1 LFHIRIISHDG
12 SNDDSNDGLSEDD
25 LAGLIRQGHFLGAKL
40 RSLRKRN
47 GLTLDELSARCVQ
60 IDAAGAPSV
69 SYLSMVETGKRMPSA
84 QMLEMLAG
92 IFGRDARWFLD
103 ENTEVDVAPPQ
114 RERGGLDAMPLEPA
128 FLFSHELL
136 QNALPELL
144 SQTGTTGRQFAQL
157 LIRVWQETR
166 HNNFPDIERA
176 AEECGGRE
184 MPLTLTALMGICKRH
199 GLAIRW
205 FDDEGPG
212 ADIRKPNG
220 ALIRSRFEAPGTV
233 LVNTRLRNQE
243 ERLKYELAFFIGHK
257 VLHNGDG
264 AIMPHSSMP
273 SGDVETSTSAAG
285 MGAQDVL
292 YAWRDFECSFFAGAL
307 LCPRI
312 PFRRFLTREAHSVSA
327 GRKLGVTPAVVM
339 RRMTAVSPY
348 RHWHFFDAYAPGYLR
363 AVYRG
368 NGIPLPWGNMSL
380 VSDPCPRW
388 AVFRLLQ
395 DTPAS
400 AAGMHRPRSQI
411 SVMQDGKRAR
421 LYCCH
426 SLLTRDAL
434 DELHVL
440 SVGVDLLP
448 ALEAQGFDG
457 ESVVAAVAEAC
468 RQGGGDGRIPTA
480 AAAHIRAAS
489 QVLNIAWIADALALP
504 ASVICPRSGACPRQ
518 SCLGADAT
526 STALAPAVI

>member
-1 LFHIRIISHDG
+1 MS
-12 SNDDSNDGLSEDD
+12 
-25 LAGLIRQGHFLGAKL
+25 GLIRQGHFLGAKL
-40 RSLRKRN
+40 RTLRKRN

-60 IDAAGAPSV
+60 IDAAGAPSA
-69 SYLSMVETGKRMPSA
+69 SYLSMVETGKRTPSA
-84 QMLEMLAG
+84 ATLEMLAG
-92 IFGRDARWFLD
+92 VFSKDARCFLD
-103 ENTEVDVAPPQ
+103 ENTEVEAAPP
-114 RERGGLDAMPLEPA
+114 RRDRGGLRAMPLGPA

-176 AEECGGRE
+176 AEECGNRQ
-184 MPLTLTALMGICKRH
+184 MPLTLDTVMAICERH
-199 GLAIRW
+199 GLQIKW
-205 FDDEGPG
+205 FDGDG
-212 ADIRKPNG
+212 RKPSG
-220 ALIRSRFEAPGTV
+220 ALVRSRFEAPAAV
-233 LVNTRLRNQE
+233 LLNKRLRGQE

-257 VLHNGDG
+257 ILHNGDG
-264 AIMPHSSMP
+264 MISPHSAAQT
-273 SGDVETSTSAAG
+273 GDGESPGSVGG

-312 PFRRFLTREAHSVSA
+312 PFRRFLIRESHSVNA
-327 GRKLGVTPAVVM
+327 CHKVGVTPALVM

-348 RHWHFFDAYAPGYLR
+348 RHWHFFDGYPPGYLR

-395 DTPAS
+395 QAPEAPS
-400 AAGMHRPRSQI
+400 LQRPKSQI

-448 ALEAQGFDG
+448 ALDAQGFDG
-457 ESVVAAVAEAC
+457 EEMVEAVAQSS
-468 RQGGGDGRIPTA
+468 RRGGCYVFVAWPA
-480 AAAHIRAAS
+480 AAAIRAAS
-489 QVLNIAWIADALALP
+489 QVLNIAWIADALSSP
-504 ASVICPRSGACPRQ
+504 ASVICPRSGACPRPPQ
-518 SCLGADAT
+518 SCASA
-526 STALAPAVI
+526 

>member
-1 LFHIRIISHDG
+1 M
-12 SNDDSNDGLSEDD
+12 
-25 LAGLIRQGHFLGAKL
+25 AGLIRQGHFLGAKL

-60 IDAAGAPSV
+60 IDAGSAPSV

-84 QMLEMLAG
+84 EMLEMLAG
-92 IFGRDARWFLD
+92 IFSKEARWFLD
-103 ENTEVDVAPPQ
+103 ENTAVDVAPPPRQ
-114 RERGGLDAMPLEPA
+114 RGGLDAMPLEPA

-176 AEECGGRE
+176 AEECGNRE
-184 MPLTLTALMGICKRH
+184 MPLTLDAVRGICERH
-199 GLAIRW
+199 GLQIKW
-205 FDDEGPG
+205 FDGDG
-212 ADIRKPNG
+212 RKSSG
-220 ALIRSRFEAPGTV
+220 ALVRSRFEAPATV
-233 LVNTRLRNQE
+233 LINKRLRGQS
-243 ERLKYELAFFIGHK
+243 ERLKYELAFFVGHK
-257 VLHNGDG
+257 ILHNGDG
-264 AIMPHSSMP
+264 MISPHSAAQ
-273 SGDVETSTSAAG
+273 SGDGESPGSAAG

-307 LCPRI
+307 LCPRT
-312 PFRRFLTREAHSVSA
+312 PFRRFLIRESHSVNA
-327 GRKLGVTPAVVM
+327 CHKVGVTPALVM

-348 RHWHFFDAYAPGYLR
+348 RHWHFFDAYPPGYLR

-395 DTPAS
+395 TPDAP
-400 AAGMHRPRSQI
+400 AVQMPKSQI

-426 SLLTRDAL
+426 SLLARDAL

-448 ALEAQGFDG
+448 ALDAQGFDG
-457 ESVVAAVAEAC
+457 EEIVASVADSC
-468 RQGGGDGRIPTA
+468 RRGGGDGAIPA
-480 AAAHIRAAS
+480 AASGAILAAS
-489 QVLNIAWIADALALP
+489 QVLNISWIADALGSR

-518 SCLGADAT
+518 PQACAAG
-526 STALAPAVI
+526 

>member
-1 LFHIRIISHDG
+1 M
-12 SNDDSNDGLSEDD
+12 
-25 LAGLIRQGHFLGAKL
+25 AGLIRQGHFLGAKL

-60 IDAAGAPSV
+60 MDAAGAPSV
-69 SYLSMVETGKRMPSA
+69 SYLSMVETGKRMPST

-92 IFGRDARWFLD
+92 IFGKDSRWFLD
-103 ENTEVDVAPPQ
+103 ENTEVEVAPAQ
-114 RERGGLDAMPLEPA
+114 RERGGLEAMPLEPA
-128 FLFSHELL
+128 FLFSNELL

-184 MPLTLTALMGICKRH
+184 LPLTLDALLAICKRH
-199 GLAIRW
+199 GLQIRW
-205 FDDEGPG
+205 FDGEV
-212 ADIRKPNG
+212 RKPRG
-220 ALIRSRFEAPGTV
+220 TLIRARFEAPGTV
-233 LVNTRLRNQE
+233 LVNKHLRSQE

-257 VLHNGDG
+257 ILHNGDG
-264 AIMPHSSMP
+264 AISPHSATH
-273 SGDVETSTSAAG
+273 SGDGETSDSAAG

-312 PFRRFLTREAHSVSA
+312 PFRRFLIREAHSVSA
-327 GRKLGVTPAVVM
+327 GRKLGVTPALVM

-348 RHWHFFDAYAPGYLR
+348 RHWHFFDAYPPGYLR

-395 DTPAS
+395 EAPAS
-400 AAGMHRPRSQI
+400 TPLMQKPKSQI

-426 SLLTRDAL
+426 SLVTRDAL

-448 ALEAQGFDG
+448 ALEAQGFNG
-457 ESVVAAVAEAC
+457 ENVVAAVAESC
-468 RQGGGDGRIPTA
+468 GLGGGDGRIPAEA
-480 AAAHIRAAS
+480 AANIRAAS
-489 QVLNIAWIADALALP
+489 RVLNISWIADALDLP

-518 SCLGADAT
+518 PRMC
-526 STALAPAVI
+526 V

>member
-1 LFHIRIISHDG
+1 
-12 SNDDSNDGLSEDD
+12 
-25 LAGLIRQGHFLGAKL
+25 LGAKL

-60 IDAAGAPSV
+60 IDAQAAPSV

-84 QMLEMLAG
+84 ETLQMLAG
-92 IFGRDARWFLD
+92 IFSKDSRWFLD
-103 ENTEVDVAPPQ
+103 ENTEVEAAPAP
-114 RERGGLDAMPLEPA
+114 RLRGGLEAMPLEPA

-176 AEECGGRE
+176 AEACGKRQ
-184 MPLTLTALMGICKRH
+184 MPLNLDAVMAICKKH
-199 GLAIRW
+199 GLEIKW
-205 FDDEGPG
+205 FDGDG
-212 ADIRKPNG
+212 RKPSG
-220 ALIRSRFEAPGTV
+220 ALVRSRFEAPGTV
-233 LVNTRLRNQE
+233 FINKRLRGQE
-243 ERLKYELAFFIGHK
+243 ERLKYELAFFVGHK
-257 VLHNGDG
+257 ILHNGDG
-264 AIMPHSSMP
+264 MISPHSAAP
-273 SGDVETSTSAAG
+273 SGDGETPGSAAG

-307 LCPRI
+307 LCPRL
-312 PFRRFLTREAHSVSA
+312 PFRRFLARESHSVGA
-327 GRKLGVTPAVVM
+327 CHKVGVTPALVM

-348 RHWHFFDAYAPGYLR
+348 RHWHFFDAYPPGYLR

-395 DTPAS
+395 IPEAS
-400 AAGMHRPRSQI
+400 LQKPKSQI

-426 SLLTRDAL
+426 SLRTRDAL

-448 ALEAQGFDG
+448 ALDAQGFDG
-457 ESVVAAVAEAC
+457 EEIVAAVADSC
-468 RQGGGDGRIPTA
+468 RFGGGDGVIPA
-480 AAAHIRAAS
+480 AATTAIRAAS
-489 QVLNIAWIADALALP
+489 QVLNISWIADALTSS
-504 ASVICPRSGACPRQ
+504 ASVICPRSGACPRH
-518 SCLGADAT
+518 
-526 STALAPAVI
+526 PACA

>member
-1 LFHIRIISHDG
+1 MS
-12 SNDDSNDGLSEDD
+12 
-25 LAGLIRQGHFLGAKL
+25 GLIRQGHFLGAKL
-40 RSLRKRN
+40 RALRKRN

-60 IDAAGAPSV
+60 IDAANAPSV
-69 SYLSMVETGKRMPSA
+69 SYLSMVETGKRTPSA
-84 QMLEMLAG
+84 ETLELLAG
-92 IFGRDARWFLD
+92 VFSKEARWFLD
-103 ENTEVDVAPPQ
+103 ENTDVEAAPPK
-114 RERGGLDAMPLEPA
+114 RERGGLQAMPLEPA
-128 FLFSHELL
+128 FLFSNELL

-176 AEECGGRE
+176 AEEGGKRQ
-184 MPLTLTALMGICKRH
+184 MPLTLDAVLGLCKHH
-199 GLAIRW
+199 GLEIRW
-205 FDDEGPG
+205 FDGDARKGP
-212 ADIRKPNG
+212 
-220 ALIRSRFEAPGTV
+220 LVRSRFEAPGV
-233 LVNTRLRNQE
+233 VYVNKRLRNHQG
-243 ERLKYELAFFIGHK
+243 RLKYELAFFVGHK
-257 VLHNGDG
+257 ILHNGDG
-264 AIMPHSSMP
+264 MMSPHTVVQT
-273 SGDVETSTSAAG
+273 GETDSSAAG

-292 YAWRDFECSFFAGAL
+292 FAWREFECSFFAGAL
-307 LCPRI
+307 LCPRV
-312 PFRRFLTREAHSVSA
+312 PFRRFLVREAHSVAA
-327 GRKLGVTPAVVM
+327 GEKLGVTPALVM

-388 AVFRLLQ
+388 AVFRLLRQ
-395 DTPAS
+395 TPAVHT
-400 AAGMHRPRSQI
+400 AKPKSQI

-448 ALEAQGFDG
+448 ALEAQGFDA
-457 ESVVAAVAEAC
+457 ESVVAEVADAC
-468 RQGGGDGRIPTA
+468 RRGAGDGKIPSEA
-480 AAAHIRAAS
+480 AARLRAVS
-489 QVLNIAWIADALALP
+489 QVLNIAWIADALDSP

-518 SCLGADAT
+518 PRCSV
-526 STALAPAVI
+526 PH

>member
-1 LFHIRIISHDG
+1 M
-12 SNDDSNDGLSEDD
+12 
-25 LAGLIRQGHFLGAKL
+25 AGLIRQGHFLGAKL

-69 SYLSMVETGKRMPSA
+69 SYLSMVETGKRMPSP
-84 QMLEMLAG
+84 QMLDMLAG
-92 IFGRDARWFLD
+92 IFGKDARWFLD
-103 ENTEVDVAPPQ
+103 ENTEVEVAPAQ
-114 RERGGLDAMPLEPA
+114 RERGGLEAMPLEPA
-128 FLFSHELL
+128 FLFSNELL

-176 AEECGGRE
+176 AEECGERE
-184 MPLTLTALMGICKRH
+184 MPLTLDALMGICSRH
-199 GLAIRW
+199 SLQIRW
-205 FDDEGPG
+205 IEGG
-212 ADIRKPNG
+212 AS
-220 ALIRSRFEAPGTV
+220 RSRFEAPGTV
-233 LVNTRLRNQE
+233 LVNKRLRNQE

-264 AIMPHSSMP
+264 AISPRNTVHA
-273 SGDVETSTSAAG
+273 GDGDASTSSAG

-312 PFRRFLTREAHSVSA
+312 PFRRFLIREAHSVSA
-327 GRKLGVTPAVVM
+327 GRKLGVTAALVM

-348 RHWHFFDAYAPGYLR
+348 RHWHFFDAYPPGFLR

-388 AVFRLLQ
+388 AVFRLLHEN
-395 DTPAS
+395 PAATAS
-400 AAGMHRPRSQI
+400 MQRPKSQI

-448 ALEAQGFDG
+448 ALEAQGFAG
-457 ESVVAAVAEAC
+457 EGVVEAVAESC
-468 RQGGGDGRIPTA
+468 RRGGGDGAIPPDA
-480 AAAHIRAAS
+480 ATKIRAAS
-489 QVLNIAWIADALALP
+489 QVLNIAWIADALETQ

-518 SCLGADAT
+518 PQSCAQGH
-526 STALAPAVI
+526 

>member
-1 LFHIRIISHDG
+1 
-12 SNDDSNDGLSEDD
+12 
-25 LAGLIRQGHFLGAKL
+25 LGAKL

-60 IDAAGAPSV
+60 IDADSAPSV

-84 QMLEMLAG
+84 DMLDMLAG
-92 IFGRDARWFLD
+92 IFSKDARWFLD
-103 ENTEVDVAPPQ
+103 ENTEVEAAPLPRQ
-114 RERGGLDAMPLEPA
+114 RGGLEAMPLEPA

-176 AEECGGRE
+176 AEECGKRQ
-184 MPLTLTALMGICKRH
+184 MPLTLDAVLTICKQL
-199 GLAIRW
+199 GLEIKW
-205 FDDEGPG
+205 FDGDG
-212 ADIRKPNG
+212 RKPSG
-220 ALIRSRFEAPGTV
+220 ALVRSRFEAPGTV
-233 LVNTRLRNQE
+233 LVNKRLRGQE
-243 ERLKYELAFFIGHK
+243 ERLKYELAFFVGHK
-257 VLHNGDG
+257 ILHNGDG
-264 AIMPHSSMP
+264 MISPHSAAQL
-273 SGDVETSTSAAG
+273 GDGETPGSAAG

-292 YAWRDFECSFFAGAL
+292 HAWRDFECSFFAGAL
-307 LCPRI
+307 LCPRL
-312 PFRRFLTREAHSVSA
+312 PFRRFLIRESHSVSA
-327 GRKLGVTPAVVM
+327 CHKVGVTPALVM

-348 RHWHFFDAYAPGYLR
+348 RHWHFFDAYPPGYLR

-388 AVFRLLQ
+388 AVFRLLH
-395 DTPAS
+395 TPEAT
-400 AAGMHRPRSQI
+400 MQKPKSQI

-448 ALEAQGFDG
+448 ALDAQGFDS
-457 ESVVAAVAEAC
+457 EAIVAAVAESC
-468 RQGGGDGRIPTA
+468 RRGGGDGAIPATA
-480 AAAHIRAAS
+480 SAAIRAAS
-489 QVLNIAWIADALALP
+489 QVLNISWIADALTAK
-504 ASVICPRSGACPRQ
+504 ASVICPRSGACPRH
-518 SCLGADAT
+518 
-526 STALAPAVI
+526 PACG

>member
-1 LFHIRIISHDG
+1 M
-12 SNDDSNDGLSEDD
+12 
-25 LAGLIRQGHFLGAKL
+25 AGLIRQGHFLGAKL

-60 IDAAGAPSV
+60 IDAAEAPSV

-84 QMLEMLAG
+84 QMLDMLSG
-92 IFGRDARWFLD
+92 IFGKDSRWFLD
-103 ENTEVDVAPPQ
+103 ENTEVEAAPAQ
-114 RERGGLDAMPLEPA
+114 RNRGGLEAMPLEPA
-128 FLFSHELL
+128 FLFSNELL

-144 SQTGTTGRQFAQL
+144 TQTGTTGRQFAQL

-176 AEECGGRE
+176 AEECGARE
-184 MPLTLTALMGICKRH
+184 MPLRLDVLLVICKRH
-199 GLAIRW
+199 GLQIRW
-205 FDDEGPG
+205 FDGDTAPG
-212 ADIRKPNG
+212 VATIR
-220 ALIRSRFEAPGTV
+220 ARFEAPGTV
-233 LVNTRLRNQE
+233 LVNKRLRTQE

-257 VLHNGDG
+257 ILHNGDG
-264 AIMPHSSMP
+264 VISPHSAMQ
-273 SGDVETSTSAAG
+273 SGDAETSSSAVG
-285 MGAQDVL
+285 MGVQDVL

-312 PFRRFLTREAHSVSA
+312 PFRRFLIREAHRVSA

-348 RHWHFFDAYAPGYLR
+348 RHWHFFDAYPPGYLR

-395 DTPAS
+395 ETPA
-400 AAGMHRPRSQI
+400 PRASMQKPKSQI

-440 SVGVDLLP
+440 SVGVDLAP

-457 ESVVAAVAEAC
+457 ESVVAAVAESC
-468 RQGGGDGRIPTA
+468 RLGGGDGRIPAEA
-480 AAAHIRAAS
+480 AANIRAAS
-489 QVLNIAWIADALALP
+489 QVLNIAWIAEALDSP

-518 SCLGADAT
+518 PRVCAESNASRSVA
-526 STALAPAVI
+526 

>member
-1 LFHIRIISHDG
+1 M
-12 SNDDSNDGLSEDD
+12 
-25 LAGLIRQGHFLGAKL
+25 AGLIRQGHFLGAKL

-60 IDAAGAPSV
+60 IDASSAPSV

-84 QMLEMLAG
+84 EMLDMLAG
-92 IFGRDARWFLD
+92 IFSKDARWFLD
-103 ENTEVDVAPPQ
+103 ENTAVEAAPQPRQ
-114 RERGGLDAMPLEPA
+114 RGGLEAMPLEPA

-176 AEECGGRE
+176 AEECGNRQ
-184 MPLTLTALMGICKRH
+184 MPLTLDAVMAICERH
-199 GLAIRW
+199 GLQIKW
-205 FDDEGPG
+205 FDGDG
-212 ADIRKPNG
+212 RKANG
-220 ALIRSRFEAPGTV
+220 ALVRSRFEAPATV
-233 LVNTRLRNQE
+233 LINKRLRGQA
-243 ERLKYELAFFIGHK
+243 ERLKYELAFFVGHK
-257 VLHNGDG
+257 ILHNGDG
-264 AIMPHSSMP
+264 MISPHNAP
-273 SGDVETSTSAAG
+273 QSGDGESSGSAGG

-312 PFRRFLTREAHSVSA
+312 PFRRFLIRESHNVSA
-327 GRKLGVTPAVVM
+327 CHKLGVTPALVM

-348 RHWHFFDAYAPGYLR
+348 RHWHFFDAYPPGYLR

-395 DTPAS
+395 TPDAP
-400 AAGMHRPRSQI
+400 ADQTPKSQI
-411 SVMQDGKRAR
+411 SIMQDGKRAR

-448 ALEAQGFDG
+448 ALDAQGFDG
-457 ESVVAAVAEAC
+457 EQIVAAVAESC
-468 RQGGGDGRIPTA
+468 RRGGGDGAIPEA
-480 AAAHIRAAS
+480 AGMAIRAAS
-489 QVLNIAWIADALALP
+489 QVLNISWIADALAAK

-518 SCLGADAT
+518 PQACA
-526 STALAPAVI
+526 

>member
-1 LFHIRIISHDG
+1 M
-12 SNDDSNDGLSEDD
+12 
-25 LAGLIRQGHFLGAKL
+25 AGLIRQGHFLGAKL

-84 QMLEMLAG
+84 EMLEMLAG
-92 IFGRDARWFLD
+92 IFSKDSRWFLD
-103 ENTEVDVAPPQ
+103 ENTAVEAAPAPPQ
-114 RERGGLDAMPLEPA
+114 RGGLEAMPLEPA

-176 AEECGGRE
+176 AEECGKRE
-184 MPLTLTALMGICKRH
+184 MPLTLSAVMAICERH
-199 GLAIRW
+199 GLQIKW
-205 FDDEGPG
+205 FDGDG
-212 ADIRKPNG
+212 RKPSG
-220 ALIRSRFEAPGTV
+220 ALVRSRFEAPATV
-233 LVNTRLRNQE
+233 LINKRLRGQE
-243 ERLKYELAFFIGHK
+243 ERLKYELAFFVGHK
-257 VLHNGDG
+257 ILHNGDG
-264 AIMPHSSMP
+264 MISPHSAAQT
-273 SGDVETSTSAAG
+273 GDGESPGSAGG

-312 PFRRFLTREAHSVSA
+312 PFRRFLIRESHSVNA
-327 GRKLGVTPAVVM
+327 CHKVGVTPALVM

-348 RHWHFFDAYAPGYLR
+348 RHWHFFDAYPPGYLR

-395 DTPAS
+395 TPDAPS
-400 AAGMHRPRSQI
+400 VRTPKSQI
-411 SVMQDGKRAR
+411 SIMQDGKRAR

-448 ALEAQGFDG
+448 ALDAQGFDG
-457 ESVVAAVAEAC
+457 EEIVSAVAESC
-468 RQGGGDGRIPTA
+468 RRGGGDGAIPA
-480 AAAHIRAAS
+480 AASSAIRAAS
-489 QVLNIAWIADALALP
+489 QVLNISWIADALGAQ
-504 ASVICPRSGACPRQ
+504 ASVICPRSGACPRHPHA
-518 SCLGADAT
+518 CA
-526 STALAPAVI
+526 

>member
-1 LFHIRIISHDG
+1 MT
-12 SNDDSNDGLSEDD
+12 
-25 LAGLIRQGHFLGAKL
+25 GLIRQGHFLGAKL

-84 QMLEMLAG
+84 EMLEMLAG
-92 IFGRDARWFLD
+92 IFSKEPRWFLD
-103 ENTEVDVAPPQ
+103 VNTEAEIAPLQ
-114 RERGGLDAMPLEPA
+114 RERGGLAAMPLEPA
-128 FLFSHELL
+128 FLFSNELL

-176 AEECGGRE
+176 AEECGERK
-184 MPLTLTALMGICKRH
+184 MPLSLEDIVEICARHALK
-199 GLAIRW
+199 IRW
-205 FDDEGPG
+205 FDGDG
-212 ADIRKPNG
+212 RKPSG
-220 ALIRSRFEAPGTV
+220 ALVRSRFEAPGTV
-233 LVNTRLRNQE
+233 WLNERLRKQS
-243 ERLKYELAFFIGHK
+243 ERLKFELAFFVGHK
-257 VLHNGDG
+257 ILHNGDG
-264 AIMPHSSMP
+264 VISPHSAIL
-273 SGDVETSTSAAG
+273 SGDGETSGSPAG

-307 LCPRI
+307 LCPRV
-312 PFRRFLTREAHSVSA
+312 PFRRYLIREAHRVSSYH
-327 GRKLGVTPAVVM
+327 KLGVTPALVM

-348 RHWHFFDAYAPGYLR
+348 RHWHFFDAYPPGYLR

-395 DTPAS
+395 ETPAT
-400 AAGMHRPRSQI
+400 APAQRGPESQI
-411 SVMQDGKRAR
+411 SVMQDGKRAL

-426 SLLTRDAL
+426 SLLTRDAI
-434 DELHVL
+434 DEVHVL

-448 ALEAQGFDG
+448 ALDAQGIDG
-457 ESVVAAVAEAC
+457 ESVVAAVADSC
-468 RQGGGDGRIPTA
+468 RRGGGDGRIPAEA
-480 AAAHIRAAS
+480 AASIRAAS
-489 QVLNIAWIADALALP
+489 QVLNIAWIADALDSP

-518 SCLGADAT
+518 PRACA
-526 STALAPAVI
+526 

>member
-1 LFHIRIISHDG
+1 M
-12 SNDDSNDGLSEDD
+12 
-25 LAGLIRQGHFLGAKL
+25 AGLIRQGHFLGAKL

-60 IDAAGAPSV
+60 IDVAGAPSV

-84 QMLEMLAG
+84 QMLDMLAG
-92 IFGRDARWFLD
+92 IFGKDSRWFLD
-103 ENTEVDVAPPQ
+103 ENTEVEVAPAQ
-114 RERGGLDAMPLEPA
+114 RERGGLEAMPLEPA

-184 MPLTLTALMGICKRH
+184 MPLTLDALMAICKRH
-199 GLAIRW
+199 GLQVKW
-205 FDDEGPG
+205 FDEEARGG
-212 ADIRKPNG
+212 QLTGG
-220 ALIRSRFEAPGTV
+220 ALIRSRFEAPGTI
-233 LVNTRLRNQE
+233 LVNRRLRSQE
-243 ERLKYELAFFIGHK
+243 GRLKYELAFFIGHK

-264 AIMPHSSMP
+264 AISPRSAMH
-273 SGDVETSTSAAG
+273 SGDGEASSSAAG

-312 PFRRFLTREAHSVSA
+312 PFRRFLIREAHSVSA
-327 GRKLGVTPAVVM
+327 GRKLGVTAALVM

-348 RHWHFFDAYAPGYLR
+348 RHWHFFDAYPPGFLR

-388 AVFRLLQ
+388 AVFRLLK
-395 DTPAS
+395 DAPESTPAIQK
-400 AAGMHRPRSQI
+400 PKSQI
-411 SVMQDGKRAR
+411 SVMQEGKRAR

-434 DELHVL
+434 DEVHVL

-457 ESVVAAVAEAC
+457 ESVVSAVAESC
-468 RQGGGDGRIPTA
+468 RLGGGDGKIPADA
-480 AAAHIRAAS
+480 AAKIRAAS
-489 QVLNIAWIADALALP
+489 QVLNISWIADALDST

-518 SCLGADAT
+518 PKVCT
-526 STALAPAVI
+526 HPTA

>member
-1 LFHIRIISHDG
+1 M
-12 SNDDSNDGLSEDD
+12 
-25 LAGLIRQGHFLGAKL
+25 AGLIRQGHFLGAKL

-60 IDAAGAPSV
+60 IDVAGAPSV
-69 SYLSMVETGKRMPSA
+69 SYLSMVETGKRMPSP
-84 QMLEMLAG
+84 QMLQMLAG
-92 IFGRDARWFLD
+92 IFGKDSRWFLD
-103 ENTEVDVAPPQ
+103 ENTEVEAAPAQ
-114 RERGGLDAMPLEPA
+114 RERGGLEAMPLEPA

-184 MPLTLTALMGICKRH
+184 MPLTLDALLAICERH
-199 GLAIRW
+199 GLQVKW
-205 FDDEGPG
+205 FDEEARGG
-212 ADIRKPNG
+212 QRGGG

-233 LVNTRLRNQE
+233 LVNRRLRGQE
-243 ERLKYELAFFIGHK
+243 GRLKYELAFFIGHK

-264 AIMPHSSMP
+264 AISPHSAMH
-273 SGDVETSTSAAG
+273 SGDGETSSSAAG

-312 PFRRFLTREAHSVSA
+312 PFRRFLIREAHSVSA
-327 GRKLGVTPAVVM
+327 GRKLGVTAALVM

-348 RHWHFFDAYAPGYLR
+348 RHWHFFDAYPPGFLR

-388 AVFRLLQ
+388 AVFRLLKEAPESSTAIQ
-395 DTPAS
+395 KPK
-400 AAGMHRPRSQI
+400 SQI
-411 SVMQDGKRAR
+411 SVMQEGKRAR

-434 DELHVL
+434 DEVHVL

-448 ALEAQGFDG
+448 ALEAQGFNG
-457 ESVVAAVAEAC
+457 EDVVSAVAESC
-468 RQGGGDGRIPTA
+468 KLGGGDGEIPAEA
-480 AAAHIRAAS
+480 AANIRAAS
-489 QVLNIAWIADALALP
+489 QVLNISWIADALHST

-518 SCLGADAT
+518 PKACAQP
-526 STALAPAVI
+526 AP

>member
-1 LFHIRIISHDG
+1 
-12 SNDDSNDGLSEDD
+12 
-25 LAGLIRQGHFLGAKL
+25 
-40 RSLRKRN
+40 
-47 GLTLDELSARCVQ
+47 
-60 IDAAGAPSV
+60 
-69 SYLSMVETGKRMPSA
+69 
-84 QMLEMLAG
+84 
-92 IFGRDARWFLD
+92 
-103 ENTEVDVAPPQ
+103 
-114 RERGGLDAMPLEPA
+114 
-128 FLFSHELL
+128 LFSHELL

-176 AEECGGRE
+176 AEECGNRQ
-184 MPLTLTALMGICKRH
+184 MPLTLDAVMAIGKRH
-199 GLAIRW
+199 GLDIKW
-205 FDDEGPG
+205 FDGDG
-212 ADIRKPNG
+212 RKPSG
-220 ALIRSRFEAPGTV
+220 ALVRSQFHPPGTV
-233 LVNTRLRNQE
+233 LINKRLRSQE

-257 VLHNGDG
+257 ILHNGDG
-264 AIMPHSSMP
+264 VISPHSAAHLADGE
-273 SGDVETSTSAAG
+273 SGGSAGG

-312 PFRRFLTREAHSVSA
+312 PFRRFLIREAHSVTSCH
-327 GRKLGVTPAVVM
+327 KVGVTPALVM

-348 RHWHFFDAYAPGYLR
+348 RHWHFFDAYPPGYLR

-388 AVFRLLQ
+388 AVFRLLN
-395 DTPAS
+395 TPDAPS
-400 AAGMHRPRSQI
+400 VQTPKSQI

-426 SLLTRDAL
+426 SFLTQDAL
-434 DELHVL
+434 DESHVL

-448 ALEAQGFDG
+448 ALDAQGFDG
-457 ESVVAAVAEAC
+457 DDIVDEVAESC
-468 RQGGGDGRIPTA
+468 RRGGGDGAIPAKASA
-480 AAAHIRAAS
+480 AIRAAS
-489 QVLNIAWIADALALP
+489 QVLNISWVADALGSQ

-518 SCLGADAT
+518 PQACA
-526 STALAPAVI
+526 

>member
-1 LFHIRIISHDG
+1 M
-12 SNDDSNDGLSEDD
+12 
-25 LAGLIRQGHFLGAKL
+25 AGLIRQGHFLGTKL
-40 RSLRKRN
+40 RSLRRRN

-60 IDAAGAPSV
+60 MNASAAPSV

-84 QMLEMLAG
+84 EMLEMLAA
-92 IFGRDARWFLD
+92 IFSKEARWFLD
-103 ENTEVDVAPPQ
+103 ENTELEVPPTQ
-114 RERGGLDAMPLEPA
+114 RERGGLSAMPLEPA

-176 AEECGGRE
+176 AEECGKRE
-184 MPLTLTALMGICKRH
+184 MPLSLDALMAICERY
-199 GLAIRW
+199 GLQVRW
-205 FDDEGPG
+205 FDGDG
-212 ADIRKPNG
+212 RKPGG
-220 ALIRSRFEAPGTV
+220 ALVRSQFEAPGTI
-233 LVNTRLRNQE
+233 LINERLRTQE

-264 AIMPHSSMP
+264 AISPHSASH
-273 SGDVETSTSAAG
+273 SGDGELSGSAAG

-312 PFRRFLTREAHSVSA
+312 PFRRFLIREAHSVTA
-327 GRKLGVTPAVVM
+327 CHKLGVTPALVM

-395 DTPAS
+395 QKPAPPALQTPK
-400 AAGMHRPRSQI
+400 SQI

-434 DELHVL
+434 DEWHVL
-440 SVGVDLLP
+440 SVGVDLAP
-448 ALEAQGFDG
+448 ALDAQGFDG
-457 ESVVAAVAEAC
+457 EAVVAAVAESC
-468 RQGGGDGRIPTA
+468 RQGGGDGVIPEQAATA
-480 AAAHIRAAS
+480 IRAAS
-489 QVLNIAWIADALALP
+489 QVLNIAWIAAALDSP

-518 SCLGADAT
+518 PLGC
-526 STALAPAVI
+526 V

>member
-1 LFHIRIISHDG
+1 M
-12 SNDDSNDGLSEDD
+12 
-25 LAGLIRQGHFLGAKL
+25 AGLIRQGHFLGAKL

-92 IFGRDARWFLD
+92 IFGRDSRWFLD
-103 ENTEVDVAPPQ
+103 ENTEGDAAPAQ
-114 RERGGLDAMPLEPA
+114 RERGGLQAMPLEPA
-128 FLFSHELL
+128 FLFSNELL

-166 HNNFPDIERA
+166 HNSFPDIERA

-184 MPLTLTALMGICKRH
+184 MPLTLDALMAICGRH
-199 GLAIRW
+199 ALQVRW
-205 FDDEGPG
+205 FDDQEPQAVTRMPG
-212 ADIRKPNG
+212 G
-220 ALIRSRFEAPGTV
+220 ATIRSRFEAPGTV
-233 LVNTRLRNQE
+233 LVNRRLRNQG

-257 VLHNGDG
+257 ILHNGDG
-264 AIMPHSSMP
+264 AISPRSAML
-273 SGDVETSTSAAG
+273 SGDSETLSSAPG

-312 PFRRFLTREAHSVSA
+312 PFRRFLIREAHSVSA

-348 RHWHFFDAYAPGYLR
+348 RHWHFFDAYPPGYLR

-400 AAGMHRPRSQI
+400 TPLPQKPKSQI

-457 ESVVAAVAEAC
+457 ESVVAAVAESC
-468 RQGGGDGRIPTA
+468 RLGGGDGKIPADA
-480 AAAHIRAAS
+480 AAKIRAAS
-489 QVLNIAWIADALALP
+489 QVLNIAWIADALDLQ
-504 ASVICPRSGACPRQ
+504 ASVICPRSGGCPRQ
-518 SCLGADAT
+518 PQSCGYSQALRAEMPAGTAAGA
-526 STALAPAVI
+526 

>member
-1 LFHIRIISHDG
+1 M
-12 SNDDSNDGLSEDD
+12 
-25 LAGLIRQGHFLGAKL
+25 AGLIRQGHFLGAKL

-60 IDAAGAPSV
+60 IDAGSAPSV

-84 QMLEMLAG
+84 EMLEMLAG
-92 IFGRDARWFLD
+92 IFSKDSRWFLD
-103 ENTEVDVAPPQ
+103 ENTTVEAAPAPSQ
-114 RERGGLDAMPLEPA
+114 RGGLEAMPLEPA

-176 AEECGGRE
+176 AEECGKRQ
-184 MPLTLTALMGICKRH
+184 MPLTLNEVMAICERH
-199 GLAIRW
+199 GLQIKW
-205 FDDEGPG
+205 FDGDG
-212 ADIRKPNG
+212 RKPSG
-220 ALIRSRFEAPGTV
+220 ALVRSRFEAPATV
-233 LVNTRLRNQE
+233 LINKRLRGQE
-243 ERLKYELAFFIGHK
+243 ERLKYELAFFVGHK
-257 VLHNGDG
+257 ILHNGDG
-264 AIMPHSSMP
+264 MISPHNAAQT
-273 SGDVETSTSAAG
+273 GDGESPGSAGG

-312 PFRRFLTREAHSVSA
+312 PFRRFLIRESHSVNA
-327 GRKLGVTPAVVM
+327 CHKVGVTPALVM

-348 RHWHFFDAYAPGYLR
+348 RHWHFFDAYPPGYLR

-395 DTPAS
+395 TPDEPS
-400 AAGMHRPRSQI
+400 VQTPKSQI

-448 ALEAQGFDG
+448 ALDAQGFDG
-457 ESVVAAVAEAC
+457 EEIVAAVAESC
-468 RQGGGDGRIPTA
+468 RRGGGDGAIPA
-480 AAAHIRAAS
+480 AASNAIRAAS
-489 QVLNIAWIADALALP
+489 QVLNISWIADALGAK
-504 ASVICPRSGACPRQ
+504 ASVICPRSGACPRHPHA
-518 SCLGADAT
+518 CA
-526 STALAPAVI
+526 

>member
-1 LFHIRIISHDG
+1 MAS
-12 SNDDSNDGLSEDD
+12 
-25 LAGLIRQGHFLGAKL
+25 LIRQGHFLGTKL

-60 IDAAGAPSV
+60 IDAAAAPSV
-69 SYLSMVETGKRMPSA
+69 SYLSMVETGKRTPSA
-84 QMLEMLAG
+84 DMLDMLAG
-92 IFGRDARWFLD
+92 IFSKDARWFLD
-103 ENTEVDVAPPQ
+103 ENTEVEAAPGQ
-114 RERGGLDAMPLEPA
+114 RDRGGLQAMPLEPA
-128 FLFSHELL
+128 FLFSPDLL

-176 AEECGGRE
+176 AEQCGERRLPIG
-184 MPLTLTALMGICKRH
+184 LDSLLAICKR
-199 GLAIRW
+199 LSLSVQW
-205 FDDEGPG
+205 FRGE
-212 ADIRKPNG
+212 ARKPG
-220 ALIRSRFEAPGTV
+220 SAFVRSKFQAPGTV
-233 LVNTRLRNQE
+233 LINERLRNQE
-243 ERLKYELAFFIGHK
+243 QRLKYELAFFIGHK
-257 VLHNGDG
+257 LLHNGDG
-264 AIMPHSSMP
+264 AISPHSASHA
-273 SGDVETSTSAAG
+273 GGEFAGSAAA

-307 LCPRI
+307 LCPRV
-312 PFRRFLTREAHSVSA
+312 PFRRFLIREAHSVSA
-327 GRKLGVTPAVVM
+327 GAKLGVTAALVM

-395 DTPAS
+395 QSPA
-400 AAGMHRPRSQI
+400 APVMQKPKSQI
-411 SVMQDGKRAR
+411 SVMQDGKHAR

-434 DELHVL
+434 DEVHVL

-448 ALEAQGFDG
+448 ALDAQGFDG
-457 ESVVAAVAEAC
+457 EEVVAAVAQSC
-468 RQGGGDGRIPTA
+468 RRGGGDGVIPGPA
-480 AAAHIRAAS
+480 AAAIRAAS
-489 QVLNIAWIADALALP
+489 QVLNIAWIAAALDSP

-518 SCLGADAT
+518 PHGC
-526 STALAPAVI
+526 V

>member
-1 LFHIRIISHDG
+1 M
-12 SNDDSNDGLSEDD
+12 
-25 LAGLIRQGHFLGAKL
+25 AGLIRQGHFLGAKL

-60 IDAAGAPSV
+60 IDVAGAPSV

-84 QMLEMLAG
+84 QMLHMLAG
-92 IFGRDARWFLD
+92 IFGKDSRWFLD
-103 ENTEVDVAPPQ
+103 ENTEVEVAPAQ
-114 RERGGLDAMPLEPA
+114 RERGGLEAMPLEPA

-184 MPLTLTALMGICKRH
+184 MPLTLDSLMAICKLH
-199 GLAIRW
+199 GLQVKW
-205 FDDEGPG
+205 FDEEARGGLPPG
-212 ADIRKPNG
+212 G

-233 LVNTRLRNQE
+233 LVNRRLRSQE
-243 ERLKYELAFFIGHK
+243 GRLKYELAFFIGHK

-264 AIMPHSSMP
+264 AISPHSAMH
-273 SGDVETSTSAAG
+273 SGDGEASSSAAG

-312 PFRRFLTREAHSVSA
+312 PFRRFLIREAHSVSA
-327 GRKLGVTPAVVM
+327 GRKLGVTAALVM

-348 RHWHFFDAYAPGYLR
+348 RHWHFFDAYPPGFLR

-388 AVFRLLQ
+388 AVFRLLKDAPQ
-395 DTPAS
+395 ATPAIQK
-400 AAGMHRPRSQI
+400 PKSQI
-411 SVMQDGKRAR
+411 SVMQEGKRAR

-434 DELHVL
+434 DEVHVL
-440 SVGVDLLP
+440 SIGVDLLP

-457 ESVVAAVAEAC
+457 EDVVAAVAESC
-468 RQGGGDGRIPTA
+468 RLGGGDGKIPAEA
-480 AAAHIRAAS
+480 AANIRAAS
-489 QVLNIAWIADALALP
+489 QVLNISWIADALDST

-518 SCLGADAT
+518 PNCPHPSE
-526 STALAPAVI
+526 

>member
-1 LFHIRIISHDG
+1 M
-12 SNDDSNDGLSEDD
+12 
-25 LAGLIRQGHFLGAKL
+25 AGLIRQAHFLGTKL

-47 GLTLDELSARCVQ
+47 GLTLDELSARCVE
-60 IDAAGAPSV
+60 IDASGAPSV

-84 QMLEMLAG
+84 DMLEMLAG
-92 IFGRDARWFLD
+92 IFSKDARWFLD
-103 ENTEVDVAPPQ
+103 ENTAVEPAPPP
-114 RERGGLDAMPLEPA
+114 RLRGGLEAMPLEPA
-128 FLFSHELL
+128 FLFSHALL

-157 LIRVWQETR
+157 LIRVWQET
-166 HNNFPDIERA
+166 HNNNFPDIERA
-176 AEECGGRE
+176 AEECGKRQ
-184 MPLTLTALMGICKRH
+184 MPLDLDGVLAICKRH
-199 GLAIRW
+199 ALTVQW
-205 FDDEGPG
+205 FDGD
-212 ADIRKPNG
+212 ARKPSG
-220 ALIRSRFEAPGTV
+220 ALVRSRFEAPGLV
-233 LVNTRLRNQE
+233 LINKRLRNQG
-243 ERLKYELAFFIGHK
+243 ERLKYELAFFVGHK
-257 VLHNGDG
+257 ILHNGDG
-264 AIMPHSSMP
+264 AISPHSAIHAGDGED
-273 SGDVETSTSAAG
+273 SGAAG

-312 PFRRFLTREAHSVSA
+312 PFRRFLIREAHSVA
-327 GRKLGVTPAVVM
+327 ACRKLGVTPALVM

-388 AVFRLLQ
+388 AVFRLLHAS
-395 DTPAS
+395 PA
-400 AAGMHRPRSQI
+400 GPLLQKPKSQI

-434 DELHVL
+434 DEMHVL

-448 ALEAQGFDG
+448 ALDAQGFAG
-457 ESVVAAVAEAC
+457 EELVETVAEAC
-468 RQGGGDGRIPTA
+468 RVGGGDGVIPQRA
-480 AAAHIRAAS
+480 AAAIRAAS
-489 QVLNIAWIADALALP
+489 QVINIAWIADALESP

-518 SCLGADAT
+518 PPDCVSGGV
-526 STALAPAVI
+526 S

>member
-1 LFHIRIISHDG
+1 M
-12 SNDDSNDGLSEDD
+12 
-25 LAGLIRQGHFLGAKL
+25 AGLIRQGHFLGAKL

-60 IDAAGAPSV
+60 IDAGGAPSV

-84 QMLEMLAG
+84 EMLEMLAG
-92 IFGRDARWFLD
+92 IFSKDSRWFLD
-103 ENTEVDVAPPQ
+103 ENTAVEAAPAPQ
-114 RERGGLDAMPLEPA
+114 RRGGLEAMPLEPA

-176 AEECGGRE
+176 AEECGNRQL
-184 MPLTLTALMGICKRH
+184 PLTLSAVMAICDRH
-199 GLAIRW
+199 GLQIKW
-205 FDDEGPG
+205 FDGDGRKPG
-212 ADIRKPNG
+212 A
-220 ALIRSRFEAPGTV
+220 ALVRSRFEAPATV
-233 LVNTRLRNQE
+233 LINKRLRRQE
-243 ERLKYELAFFIGHK
+243 ERLKYELAFFVGHK
-257 VLHNGDG
+257 ILHNGDG
-264 AIMPHSSMP
+264 MISPHNAAQI
-273 SGDVETSTSAAG
+273 GDGESPGSAGG

-312 PFRRFLTREAHSVSA
+312 PFRRFLIRESHSVDA
-327 GRKLGVTPAVVM
+327 CRKIGVTQALVM

-348 RHWHFFDAYAPGYLR
+348 RHWHFFDAYPPGYLR

-395 DTPAS
+395 TPDAPS
-400 AAGMHRPRSQI
+400 VQAPKSQI

-440 SVGVDLLP
+440 SVGVDLVP
-448 ALEAQGFDG
+448 ALDAQGFNG
-457 ESVVAAVAEAC
+457 EDIVAAVADSC
-468 RQGGGDGRIPTA
+468 RRGGGDGAIPA
-480 AAAHIRAAS
+480 VASSAIRAAS
-489 QVLNIAWIADALALP
+489 QVLNIAWIADALGAK
-504 ASVICPRSGACPRQ
+504 ASVICPRSGACPRPHA
-518 SCLGADAT
+518 CA
-526 STALAPAVI
+526 

>member
-1 LFHIRIISHDG
+1 M
-12 SNDDSNDGLSEDD
+12 
-25 LAGLIRQGHFLGAKL
+25 AGLIRQGHFLGAKL
-40 RSLRKRN
+40 RALRKRN

-60 IDAAGAPSV
+60 IDAAAAPSV

-84 QMLEMLAG
+84 ATLDMLAG
-92 IFGRDARWFLD
+92 IFSKDPRWFLD
-103 ENTEVDVAPPQ
+103 ENTEVEAAPAR
-114 RERGGLDAMPLEPA
+114 RERGGLEAMPLEPA

-166 HNNFPDIERA
+166 HNDFPDIERA
-176 AEECGGRE
+176 AEQCGKRRDAARLSRP
-184 MPLTLTALMGICKRH
+184 MLGICTQH

-205 FDDEGPG
+205 FDGDVRTSRG
-212 ADIRKPNG
+212 A
-220 ALIRSRFEAPGTV
+220 ALVRARFEAPGTV
-233 LVNTRLRNQE
+233 LLNKRLRNQE
-243 ERLKYELAFFIGHK
+243 DRLKYELAFFIGHK
-257 VLHNGDG
+257 ILHNGDG
-264 AIMPHSSMP
+264 ADFAAQRHPFA
-273 SGDVETSTSAAG
+273 ETGPASPSAAG

-307 LCPRI
+307 LCPRM
-312 PFRRFLTREAHSVSA
+312 PFRRFLIREAHSVSA
-327 GRKLGVTPAVVM
+327 CRKLGVTPALVM

-348 RHWHFFDAYAPGYLR
+348 RHWHFFDAYPPGFLR

-395 DTPAS
+395 EPPATALAHCS
-400 AAGMHRPRSQI
+400 EPKSQI
-411 SVMQDGKRAR
+411 SIMQDGKRAR

-440 SVGVDLLP
+440 SVGIDLLP
-448 ALEAQGFDG
+448 ALDAQGYDG
-457 ESVVAAVAEAC
+457 EGIVAAS
-468 RQGGGDGRIPTA
+468 RRMRA
-480 AAAHIRAAS
+480 AAAAGRARSRRRRRKHPRRVPGAQHRLDRRRAGHRRPASSVRAAAP
-489 QVLNIAWIADALALP
+489 VRAIPNA
-504 ASVICPRSGACPRQ
+504 ASRWTFAGWRAR
-518 SCLGADAT
+518 LG
-526 STALAPAVI
+526 